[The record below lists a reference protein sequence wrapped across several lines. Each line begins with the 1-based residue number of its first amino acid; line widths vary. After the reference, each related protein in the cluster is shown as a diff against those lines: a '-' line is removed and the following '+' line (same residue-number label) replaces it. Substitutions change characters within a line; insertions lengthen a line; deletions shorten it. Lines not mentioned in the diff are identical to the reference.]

1 MDNSLR
7 DVVLISSLTGSGT
20 DGKIVEPCFNMRSS
34 LKNPYRNL
42 VTFDHLSMTNDQ
54 AENITITVALT
65 LVISRTPFLI
75 RFDNSIF
82 QTI

>member
-7 DVVLISSLTGSGT
+7 DVTLISSLTGSGT

-54 AENITITVALT
+54 AENVTNTVALT
-65 LVISRTPFLI
+65 SVISRTPCLI